1 MKCGSRAMRA
11 TRSSGHIRDQNV
23 LLGFSLHRDHTQSH
37 TAHSHTRLLET
48 ADRHRGVG
56 GAQRSPHRCTVLGR
70 QNHYVL
76 ARTARHASDIPLTP
90 HLRC

>member
-56 GAQRSPHRCTVLGR
+56 GANVVLIGARCSVAKIITF
-70 QNHYVL
+70 
-76 ARTARHASDIPLTP
+76 
-90 HLRC
+90 